1 MELDKVVPWGRTLEE
16 YESMFCLSEED
27 KRKKILG
34 CGDGPASFN
43 AELTLLG
50 GDITSIDPIYKFS
63 KSQISNRIDEV
74 RPQIMEQMH
83 KNQSNYIWLSIQS
96 SKKLESVRMSAMKNF
111 LSDYDTGKSSNR
123 YIDASLP
130 DLPFSDKEFDLAL
143 CSHFLFLYSEHF
155 TESQHLESIMELCRV
170 SKEVRVYP
178 LVSLDNRQ
186 SKHLP
191 AVTRSLENN
200 GINVTIK
207 PARCVRIVV
216 PLTD

>member
-1 MELDKVVPWGRTLEE
+1 MVPWGRTLEE